1 VRHCADS
8 RHTVLVVGQ
17 QGVACDGKECSTYA
31 SSARRWV
38 SLMMRLERAI
48 VAARRLS
55 REECLQRVGSLTR
68 VGLKWRMS
76 CGSGRTLDVGD
87 MQPIRQAVSPGAL
100 LGSEVAPTQAQA
112 RACSRAP
119 ALAPHVDNNP
129 HHQQQARREGCG
141 AMASATSNAL
151 ADAVP
156 ASLFTSTTFE
166 KDVSIFVDD
175 EIGAA
180 SISPSGRDVVL
191 AR

>member
-1 VRHCADS
+1 MIVGSRGFKHRRTLIWRLRWPIDGNVEVTQVVIVRHCADS

-55 REECLQRVGSLTR
+55 RDECLRRVGSLTR

-87 MQPIRQAVSPGAL
+87 MQPIR
-100 LGSEVAPTQAQA
+100 
-112 RACSRAP
+112 
-119 ALAPHVDNNP
+119 
-129 HHQQQARREGCG
+129 
-141 AMASATSNAL
+141 
-151 ADAVP
+151 
-156 ASLFTSTTFE
+156 
-166 KDVSIFVDD
+166 
-175 EIGAA
+175 
-180 SISPSGRDVVL
+180 
-191 AR
+191 